1 MAFHWIESNEKVHS
15 LVNDKKLKPI
25 DCLDHNQEGAT
36 LANIPKFLIDL
47 VEQCSR
53 FDDETRTS
61 FDIVSQELEISLQ
74 PKEVSRVQPSAP
86 RAMISLPGMCTHSK
100 VHSDFFFFFFFSL
113 QSSSVFAPL

>member
-1 MAFHWIESNEKVHS
+1 MMTRNMAFHWIESNEEVHS

-53 FDDETRTS
+53 FDEEIRPS
-61 FDIVSQELEISLQ
+61 FNIVSKELEISLQ
-74 PKEVSRVQPSAP
+74 PKEVSRVQPSFP
-86 RAMISLPGMCTHSK
+86 RAMISLPGMCTHFK
-100 VHSDFFFFFFFSL
+100 VHSD
-113 QSSSVFAPL
+113 VFLSFAFRNPRLA